1 MRLQFMP
8 VTDLSRVCKE
18 LKITFT
24 FYLIFGSL
32 YGFPFYKNFDT
43 LLCTVSFNW
52 LSKLRAAQTLK
63 RALKTQC
70 RRMFGIT
77 HPSSFGFKN
86 KFFFLSW
93 DDAHPDATRY
103 ARLKEIYILQ
113 TLQFLQWRS
122 FFNESLITLESF
134 LSSNSINAFLPR
146 SCVALRQS
154 TIWHKLVLSH
164 TCEQS
169 IRYPKC

>member
-1 MRLQFMP
+1 MSSIKQILDVSTQYICYYKHEQGMRLQFMP

-86 KFFFLSW
+86 KFFFSELRWRTSW
-93 DDAHPDATRY
+93 CH
-103 ARLKEIYILQ
+103 
-113 TLQFLQWRS
+113 TLCKTKRNLYTSNFAIFTVTV
-122 FFNESLITLESF
+122 FFQ
-134 LSSNSINAFLPR
+134 R
-146 SCVALRQS
+146 
-154 TIWHKLVLSH
+154 KLDYFRELF
-164 TCEQS
+164 E
-169 IRYPKC
+169 